1 MMLKYTGNFIAFLD
15 LFVDKSGTGPTK
27 DESDIE
33 GTL

>member
-1 MMLKYTGNFIAFLD
+1 MLKYTSYFIAFWD
-15 LFVDKSGTGPTK
+15 LFVDMSGTGPTK